1 MDKTIMPLNPKTI
14 PASPDPE
21 AAVVTS
27 LNIHP
32 GVRLVDASTV
42 QAKHGCD
49 SAEVLHMVDSGD
61 YIWAFDFSTRGSKTR
76 RIRFLVD
83 EVINPKAV
91 QDIGLDAAIDR
102 ILPPYFPKLK
112 PGSICQRF
120 LISRSTWMRLRQDL
134 HLKSGKVLREPLA
147 EFLRSRWMGD
157 GK

>member
-1 MDKTIMPLNPKTI
+1 
-14 PASPDPE
+14 
-21 AAVVTS
+21 
-27 LNIHP
+27 
-32 GVRLVDASTV
+32 
-42 QAKHGCD
+42 
-49 SAEVLHMVDSGD
+49 MVDSGD